1 MVPLTLRPPHCICSF
16 GWHPHYGAMALTLAD
31 LSSSV
36 QVVGTGSDEHVW
48 LHSLLLLLAWVVLAP
63 LAVLIAR
70 HR

>member
-1 MVPLTLRPPHCICSF
+1 
-16 GWHPHYGAMALTLAD
+16 MALTLAD

-36 QVVGTGSDEHVW
+36 QVVGTGSGAHVW

-63 LAVLIAR
+63 LGVLVAR